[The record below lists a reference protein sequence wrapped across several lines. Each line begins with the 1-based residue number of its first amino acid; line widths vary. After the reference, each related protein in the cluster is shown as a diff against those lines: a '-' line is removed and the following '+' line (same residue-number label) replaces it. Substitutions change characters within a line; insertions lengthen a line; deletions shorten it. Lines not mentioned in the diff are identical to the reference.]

1 MKELY
6 KDTKKRPDFYILD
19 ESFWNEYVDR
29 IIGECQKKDPNAEK
43 IRRSNE
49 IIIRFKEKQ

>member
-1 MKELY
+1 MKKLY

-29 IIGECQKKDPNAEK
+29 IIGECQKR
-43 IRRSNE
+43 ILMQRRFVGVT
-49 IIIRFKEKQ
+49 R